1 MAESRIRGRENSSL
15 DDICAQRECLPDKN
29 LVFFL
34 GVNGDPMASARK
46 ILRDARIRS

>member
-34 GVNGDPMASARK
+34 ASMATRWRALEKSFAMQE
-46 ILRDARIRS
+46 

>member
-15 DDICAQRECLPDKN
+15 DDICAQRECLPDKI
-29 LVFFL
+29 L